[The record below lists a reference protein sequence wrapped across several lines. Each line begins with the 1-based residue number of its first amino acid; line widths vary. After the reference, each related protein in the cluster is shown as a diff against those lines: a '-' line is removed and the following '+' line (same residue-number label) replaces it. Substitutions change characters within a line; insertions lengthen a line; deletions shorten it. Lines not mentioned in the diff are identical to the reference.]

1 MNIYVGNLADDVSED
16 DLHEVFKVF
25 GQVESV
31 KILKDRFS
39 GKSKGFGFL
48 EMPSTDEAQV
58 AIKEV
63 NGMDIKGAAVKVDEA
78 HPRPVGGLHNRSG
91 PQRRGGT
98 HRGGGSRRGG
108 SGGGRGSGRGSGR
121 GRTRSY

>member
-58 AIKEV
+58 AIKEA
-63 NGMDIKGAAVKVDEA
+63 NGMDLKGTAIRVNEA
-78 HPRPVGGLHNRSG
+78 HPRPSGGPYRRS
-91 PQRRGGT
+91 GT
-98 HRGGGSRRGG
+98 HRGRGSRRGG
-108 SGGGRGSGRGSGR
+108 SSSGRGSGR
-121 GRTRSY
+121 GRTRGY

>member
-16 DLHEVFKVF
+16 DLHEVFKEF

-39 GKSKGFGFL
+39 GESKGFGFL
-48 EMPSTDEAQV
+48 EMPSADEAQV

-63 NGMDIKGAAVKVDEA
+63 NGMDLKGTAIKVNEA
-78 HPRPVGGLHNRSG
+78 HPHPSGGLHRRSA
-91 PQRRGGT
+91 PPRRGST
-98 HRGGGSRRGG
+98 QHGGGSSRGG
-108 SGGGRGSGRGSGR
+108 SSGGRNSGR

>member
-1 MNIYVGNLADDVSED
+1 MNIYVGNLAGDVSED
-16 DLHEVFKVF
+16 DLHEVFKEF

-39 GKSKGFGFL
+39 GESKGFGFL

-63 NGMDIKGAAVKVDEA
+63 NGMDLKGTAVKVDEA
-78 HPRPVGGLHNRSG
+78 HPRPSGGLHRRSG
-91 PQRRGGT
+91 PPHRGGNT
-98 HRGGGSRRGG
+98 RRGGGSRRSG
-108 SGGGRGSGRGSGR
+108 SGGGRNSGRS
-121 GRTRSY
+121 RTRSY

>member
-1 MNIYVGNLADDVSED
+1 MNIYIGNLAGDVSED
-16 DLHEVFKVF
+16 DLHEVFKEF

-39 GKSKGFGFL
+39 GESKGFGFL
-48 EMPSTDEAQV
+48 EMPSTNEAQA

-63 NGMDIKGAAVKVDEA
+63 NGKDIKGTAIKVNEA
-78 HPRPVGGLHNRSG
+78 HPRPSGGLNRRSG
-91 PQRRGGT
+91 PHRRSST
-98 HRGGGSRRGG
+98 QRGGGSRRGG
-108 SGGGRGSGRGSGR
+108 PGGGRSSGR

>member
-1 MNIYVGNLADDVSED
+1 MNIYIGNLAGDVSED
-16 DLHEVFKVF
+16 DLYEVFKEF

-39 GKSKGFGFL
+39 GESKGFGFL
-48 EMPSTDEAQV
+48 EMPSTDEAQM

-63 NGMDIKGAAVKVDEA
+63 NGMDLKGTAIKVNEA
-78 HPRPVGGLHNRSG
+78 HPRPSGGLNRRSD
-91 PQRRGGT
+91 PHRRGST
-98 HRGGGSRRGG
+98 QRGGGSRRGG
-108 SGGGRGSGRGSGR
+108 SGGER